1 MIFPKKRLIP
11 ICLFFLFTLVLS
23 AHAEQSGIG
32 KYSRI
37 ISLGPSI
44 TESLFAI
51 GCGDLIVGVSDYC
64 IYPPEALEKPR
75 VGGILNPNMERYAIL
90 RPDLVIFRGKLDK
103 VKDYCLSRNIDVMET
118 EMDSIASISETVNIL
133 GAKLGQEEKAGE
145 VIENIRKELDEV
157 SREVEGLSRPKVFL
171 CVGRTP
177 GGLSS
182 IYTCSKTSFVSQ
194 VLKIAGGENVF
205 SDIPT
210 AYPEISKESLI
221 RQAPDII
228 LEMRPAETFSKEQMD
243 RMKEEWA
250 LLRTL
255 PAVRNG
261 RIHIMTQDYLLVPGP
276 RVGRAARA
284 IADVIHS
291 NPAGGEK

>member
-1 MIFPKKRLIP
+1 MIFSKKRLIP
-11 ICLFFLFTLVLS
+11 ACLFFLLPLFFS
-23 AHAEQSGIG
+23 AHAEQSGAG
-32 KYSRI
+32 EYSRI
-37 ISLGPSI
+37 ISLGPSV
-44 TESLFAI
+44 TETLYALD
-51 GCGDLIVGVSDYC
+51 CGDLIVGVSDYC
-64 IYPPEALEKPR
+64 IYPPEAVEKPR
-75 VGGILNPNMERYAIL
+75 VGGILNPNLERYAAL

-118 EMDSIASISETVNIL
+118 EMDSISGISDTINIL
-133 GAKLGQEEKAGE
+133 GEKLGKEEKAGE
-145 VIENIRKELDEV
+145 VIANIHKELDEV
-157 SREVEGLSRPKVFL
+157 KREVEGLSKPKVFL

-210 AYPEISKESLI
+210 AYPEVSKESLI

-228 LEMRPAETFSKEQMD
+228 LEMRPSETFTKEQMD

-250 LLRTL
+250 ILRTL